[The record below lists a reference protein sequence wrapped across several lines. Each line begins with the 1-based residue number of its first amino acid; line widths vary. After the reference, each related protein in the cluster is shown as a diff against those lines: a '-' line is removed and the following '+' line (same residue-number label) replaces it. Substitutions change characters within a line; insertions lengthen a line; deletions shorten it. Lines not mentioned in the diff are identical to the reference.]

1 MLEIT
6 TTMAISEEEL
16 SFTYAR
22 SGGPGGQNV
31 NKVSSKV
38 LLRWNP
44 ATSAALPED
53 VRTRF
58 LAQQRSRLTKEGDIL
73 ITSQKTRDQGR
84 NTEDCL
90 EKLRTLILRAL
101 QPPKTRRPTKPSRG
115 SKERRLADKKI
126 QGQRKKERH
135 HGKQGEE

>member
-6 TTMAISEEEL
+6 PTLLLPLEEL
-16 SFTYAR
+16 GFAYAR

-38 LLRWNP
+38 ILRWNP
-44 ATSAALPED
+44 GRSIALPDD
-53 VRTRF
+53 VRARF
-58 LAQQRSRLTKEGDIL
+58 LAQQRSRLTKEGDLL

-101 QPPKTRRPTKPSRG
+101 HPPKARKATKPSRG
-115 SKERRLADKKI
+115 ARERRLADKKK
-126 QGQRKKERH
+126 QGQRKQERQR
-135 HGKQGEE
+135 GKREED